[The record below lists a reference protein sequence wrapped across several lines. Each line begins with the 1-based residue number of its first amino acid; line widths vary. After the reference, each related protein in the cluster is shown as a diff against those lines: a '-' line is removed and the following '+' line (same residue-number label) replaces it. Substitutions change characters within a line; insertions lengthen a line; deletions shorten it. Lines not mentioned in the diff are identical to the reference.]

1 MIDEKYIE
9 LINKDIDKEITR
21 KEKTLLESYLK
32 SNPEARN
39 LYDELVISEN
49 LLDKLPDN
57 DPSVNL
63 KKQILNSLDKNKYS
77 RANKYSTFRTF
88 IHKTIFQTR
97 YKIAFT
103 FTLGLLAGLLFYSLL
118 FNNQSTENHNNIYG
132 TIGINSEVIKSIPV
146 EASNIGGKLDIK
158 WINNN
163 LGLDFSLNSPEQYNL
178 ALKFNPDKTKFD
190 NISFYGK
197 NKIKLDSEDNILKL
211 SESGNHNYMLLF
223 SLNEEMTVNFN
234 LQISRGGNIIFEK
247 DIVVINK

>member
-9 LINKDIDKEITR
+9 LINKDIDKEITQ
-21 KEKTLLESYLK
+21 KEKDLLESYLK
-32 SNPEARN
+32 SNHEAQN
-39 LYDELVISEN
+39 LYDQLVSSES
-49 LLDKLPDN
+49 LLDKLPDD

-77 RANKYSTFRTF
+77 RIKKHSRFRTF
-88 IHKTIFQTR
+88 IYQTIFQTR

-103 FTLGLLAGLLFYSLL
+103 FTLGLLAGLLIFSLL
-118 FNNQSTENHNNIYG
+118 FNNQATEHNNVYG

-158 WINNN
+158 WINSN

-197 NKIKLDSEDNILKL
+197 NKIKLDSGEDMLKL
-211 SESGNHNYMLLF
+211 SESGNHNYLLLF
-223 SLNEEMTVNFN
+223 SLKAEMTVKFN
-234 LQISRGGNIIFEK
+234 LQLSRKGNIIFEK
-247 DIVVINK
+247 EIVVINK

>member
-1 MIDEKYIE
+1 MIDEKYIK
-9 LINKDIDKEITR
+9 LINKDIDKEITQ
-21 KEKTLLESYLK
+21 KEKDLLESYLK
-32 SNPEARN
+32 SNPEAQN
-39 LYDELVISEN
+39 LYDELVSSES

-57 DPSVNL
+57 DPSLNL

-77 RANKYSTFRTF
+77 RVKKHSQFRTF
-88 IHKTIFQTR
+88 IYQTIFQTR

-103 FTLGLLAGLLFYSLL
+103 FTLGLLAGLLIFSL
-118 FNNQSTENHNNIYG
+118 FFSNQTTENNNIYG
-132 TIGINSEVIKSIPV
+132 TVGINCEVIKSIHV

-190 NISFYGK
+190 KISFYGK
-197 NKIKLDSEDNILKL
+197 NKIKLDSEEDMLKL

-223 SLNEEMTVNFN
+223 SLETEMTVNFN
-234 LQISRGGNIIFEK
+234 LQISRGGNLIFEK

>member
-9 LINKDIDKEITR
+9 LINKEIDKEINP
-21 KEKTLLESYLK
+21 KEKALLHEYLN
-32 SNPEARN
+32 SNSEAKN
-39 LYDELVISEN
+39 LYDELIASEN
-49 LLDKLPDN
+49 LLDRLPDN

-63 KKQILNSLDKNKYS
+63 KKQILNSLDKSKYS
-77 RANKYSTFRTF
+77 RVEKHSRFRTF
-88 IHKTIFQTR
+88 IYQTIFQTR

-103 FTLGLLAGLLFYSLL
+103 FTLGLLAGLFIYSLL
-118 FNNQSTENHNNIYG
+118 FNNQATEHNNIYG

-190 NISFYGK
+190 NISFFGK
-197 NKIKLDSEDNILKL
+197 NKIKLDSEENILKL
-211 SESGNHNYMLLF
+211 SESGNHNYLLLF
-223 SLNEEMTVNFN
+223 SLKAEMTVNFN

-247 DIVVINK
+247 EIVVINK

>member
-9 LINKDIDKEITR
+9 LINKDIDKEITQ
-21 KEKTLLESYLK
+21 KEKDLLESYLK
-32 SNPEARN
+32 SNPEAQN
-39 LYDELVISEN
+39 LYDELVSSES

-63 KKQILNSLDKNKYS
+63 KKQILNSIDKDRYS
-77 RANKYSTFRTF
+77 PVKKESTFSNF
-88 IHKTIFQTR
+88 IHQTLFQTK

-103 FTLGLLAGLLFYSLL
+103 FTLGLLAGLLIFSL
-118 FNNQSTENHNNIYG
+118 FFSNQTTENNNIYG
-132 TIGINSEVIKSIPV
+132 TVGINSEVIKSIPV

-197 NKIKLDSEDNILKL
+197 NKIKLDSEEDMLKL

-223 SLNEEMTVNFN
+223 SLEREMTVNFN
-234 LQISRGGNIIFEK
+234 LQISRGGNLIFEK

>member
-1 MIDEKYIE
+1 MIEEKYIE
-9 LINKDIDKEITR
+9 LINKDIDKEITQ
-21 KEKTLLESYLK
+21 KEKTLLELYLK
-32 SNPEARN
+32 SNPEAQN
-39 LYDELVISEN
+39 LYDEYVKSEN
-49 LLDKLPDN
+49 LLEKLPDN

-63 KKQILNSLDKNKYS
+63 KIQILNSIDKNKYS
-77 RANKYSTFRTF
+77 RVKKNSLFRIF
-88 IHKTIFQTR
+88 IHRTIFQTR

-103 FTLGLLAGLLFYSLL
+103 FTLGLLAGLLIYSLL
-118 FNNQSTENHNNIYG
+118 FNNQTTKHNNIYG

-197 NKIKLDSEDNILKL
+197 NKIKLDSEENILKI

-223 SLNEEMTVNFN
+223 SLKAEMTVNFN

-247 DIVVINK
+247 EIVVINK